1 MPKYDHEMSH
11 AQTALRECR
20 DGKYSNE
27 VISFALDLTYL
38 TKSKPKRYFEQV
50 CIITNQS
57 VIMIKQIKSLKVHIP
72 LRKIRGMMV
81 YYYRHLPT

>member
-1 MPKYDHEMSH
+1 MPKYNHALSH

-20 DGKYSNE
+20 EGKFSNE
-27 VISFALDLTYL
+27 SISYALDLTYM
-38 TKSKPKRYFEQV
+38 TKSKPMRHVERI

-57 VIMIKQIKSLKVHIP
+57 IVMIKQIKSLQVHIP

-81 YYYRHLPT
+81 YYYHHLSE